1 MATPASIAR
10 PRIPLTVI
18 GGFLGAGKTTL
29 LNHLLTHAGGRR
41 VAVLVNDFGAIN
53 IDAALVASRETDAIE
68 LTNGCV
74 CCSIGDDLTAALIG
88 LIESPRPP
96 EAIVIEASG
105 VSDPWRIAQVG
116 LADPALAL
124 DAVLVLVDATSF
136 ERHAADPLL
145 TDTLSRQL
153 KAADLLVVNHC
164 DRADAVTLA
173 HLHARLDAEVPRT
186 PRHETSH
193 AAVPALLLGDALA
206 GHAPAADPAVQPDGH
221 AHGPHCGCAHGH
233 TTHDHFMHGA
243 IDHDSLFETWS
254 SMGDTV
260 YRAAAL
266 RKLLRGMP
274 TGVMRLKGMVRT
286 DEHGLAVLQY
296 GGTHGSLRAAPPV
309 PGGPVLDMPTL
320 VAIGLRG
327 RLPGRE
333 LAEALAAARLDAGPV
348 TMVTQG

>member
-1 MATPASIAR
+1 MTMPPR
-10 PRIPLTVI
+10 QQPRIPLTVI

-29 LNHLLTHAGGRR
+29 LNHILTQQRDEAHRR
-41 VAVLVNDFGAIN
+41 IAVLVNDFGAIN
-53 IDAALVASRETDAIE
+53 VDAALVASREADAIE

-96 EAIVIEASG
+96 DAIVIEASG

-124 DAVLVLVDATSF
+124 DAVLVLVDATGF
-136 ERHAADPLL
+136 AQHAADPLL

-153 KAADLLVVNHC
+153 RAADLLVINHC
-164 DRADAVTLA
+164 DRAGAETLSA
-173 HLHARLDAEVPRT
+173 LRMRLDIEAPRT

-193 AAVPALLLGDALA
+193 AKVPALLLGESLA
-206 GHAPAADPAVQPDGH
+206 GVHAQAHVPTH
-221 AHGPHCGCAHGH
+221 IHGPHCACGDEHAHGH
-233 TTHDHFMHGA
+233 
-243 IDHDSLFETWS
+243 IDHAGLFETWS

-260 YRAAAL
+260 YRASAL
-266 RKLLRGMP
+266 RRLLRSMP
-274 TGVMRLKGMVRT
+274 AGVMRLKGLVRT

-296 GGTHGSLRAAPPV
+296 GGTHGSLRAAPSG
-309 PGGPVLDMPTL
+309 PGTPILDMPAL

-327 RLPGRE
+327 QLPGRE
-333 LAEALAAARLDAGPV
+333 LAESLAAARLEAGSV
-348 TMVTQG
+348 TTVTHG